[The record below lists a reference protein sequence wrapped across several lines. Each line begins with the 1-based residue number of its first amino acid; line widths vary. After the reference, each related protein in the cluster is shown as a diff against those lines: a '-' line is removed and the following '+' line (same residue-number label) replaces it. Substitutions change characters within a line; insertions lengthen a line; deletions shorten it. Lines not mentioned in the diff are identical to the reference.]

1 MRRKDTR
8 DITKR
13 LFESSSHRNLE
24 LIEINESSPRVI
36 NAIVE
41 IPKGTS
47 AKYEY
52 NAELDTFQLDRCLP
66 SSMKY
71 PCSYGFVPSTLAE
84 DNDPLDIL
92 IYNETPIDRGTLVE
106 CNVIGVLD
114 MNDSG
119 GQDWKILG
127 TPTSHVRKYRSIR
140 DIDPMFIK
148 VASYFFKH
156 YKDLNNKY
164 VEVGEWYGKQKA
176 FNIIKECCDR
186 FNPEESLEEL
196 TFSQT

>member
-1 MRRKDTR
+1 MTKKDISSITR
-8 DITKR
+8 R
-13 LFESSSHRNLE
+13 LFETSVHRNLE
-24 LIEINESSPRVI
+24 LIEVNESSPKVV

-52 NAELDTFQLDRCLP
+52 NPKLDTFQLDRCLP
-66 SSMKY
+66 SSMMY

-84 DNDPLDIL
+84 DNDPLDML
-92 IYNETPIDRGTLVE
+92 IYNDTPIDRGTLVE
-106 CNVIGVLD
+106 CTVIGVLD
-114 MNDSG
+114 MKDSG

-127 TPTSHVRKYRSIR
+127 TPTSHVRKYRSIK

-148 VASYFFKH
+148 VASYFFRH

-164 VEVGEWYGKQKA
+164 VEVGDWYGKTKA
-176 FNIIKECCDR
+176 YSIIKECCNR
-186 FNPEESLEEL
+186 FNPIESLEEQL
-196 TFSQT
+196 RVS

>member
-1 MRRKDTR
+1 V
-8 DITKR
+8 
-13 LFESSSHRNLE
+13 SRNLE
-24 LIEINESSPRVI
+24 LIEINKGSPKVI
-36 NAIVE
+36 NTVVE

-52 NAELDTFQLDRCLP
+52 VPELDTFQLDRCLP

-84 DNDPLDIL
+84 DGDPLDVL
-92 IYNETPIDRGTLVE
+92 IYNDTPIDRGTLVE

-114 MNDSG
+114 MKDSG

-127 TPTSHVRKYRSIR
+127 TPTSHVRDYRSLK

-176 FNIIKECCDR
+176 YNIIKECYLR
-186 FNPEESLEEL
+186 FQPAVQQLAVS
-196 TFSQT
+196 